1 MEIENIEQLFNVL
14 STIKVHQI
22 IIYLRKSRNEEKED
36 LQVVLARHEKML
48 QDYAIRNFGERIPE
62 ENIFREVVSGETI
75 DDRIEIKKVFNKL
88 VRDKIPEKIKNNGEV
103 PYTRVLNDEEFRIEL
118 EKKLLEECNEVLKA
132 VSLDDRVEELA
143 DVLEVLCAIGALE
156 GKDLDSIISVMKSK
170 REKRG
175 GFSQKIFFHQFL
187 LIIL

>member
-1 MEIENIEQLFNVL
+1 MEE
-14 STIKVHQI
+14 
-22 IIYLRKSRNEEKED
+22 
-36 LQVVLARHEKML
+36 
-48 QDYAIRNFGERIPE
+48 
-62 ENIFREVVSGETI
+62 
-75 DDRIEIKKVFNKL
+75 KVFNKL

-103 PYTRVLNDEEFRIEL
+103 PYTRVLSDEEFRIEL

-170 REKRG
+170 REERG
-175 GFSQKIFFHQFL
+175 GFSQKIFL
-187 LIIL
+187 ERTTK